1 MNVSCALATLST
13 ASISKMFASKSI
25 MIVGSSMTQRA
36 YDSQHQGFGIGLSDW
51 YSRFAD
57 VFLRGQSGYNT
68 RWTLAT
74 LPDLIG
80 PHKPD
85 MAIIFLGNNDSITD
99 GNGQSIPLVEFRTN
113 MIAIMSIFR
122 NVNPDIILLLL
133 TPTRATKLG
142 RVDSIT
148 AKYTDVIRELGAQNE
163 RTAVV
168 DLWDGRNAIE
178 VRDLCD
184 GLHLNVNGNKKVLSE
199 IKATIT
205 LKFNCMVPSCNDRK
219 LKSNVEY
226 PGEVNQSTFDSTDQ
240 ITESKEGRQLQWCF
254 PAWNILAGKSIDDVN
269 NLIRLARIR
278 SFL

>member
-1 MNVSCALATLST
+1 
-13 ASISKMFASKSI
+13 

-36 YDSQHQGFGIGLSDW
+36 YDSEHQGFGIGLSDW
-51 YSRFAD
+51 YSRYAD

-99 GNGQSIPLVEFRTN
+99 GNGQSIPVAEFRSN
-113 MIAIMSIFR
+113 MISIMTMFR
-122 NVNPDIILLLL
+122 NTNPDIILLLL

-148 AKYTDVIRELGAQNE
+148 LEYTDIIRELGKGDE

-168 DLWDGRNAIE
+168 DLWDGTNAIATC
-178 VRDLCD
+178 DLCD
-184 GLHLNVNGNKKVLSE
+184 GLHLNINGNKKVLCE
-199 IKATIT
+199 IKATIN
-205 LKFNCMVPSCNDRK
+205 LRFNDMVPRYSERD
-219 LKSNVEY
+219 LKAKSKQKIDCHFYHDIDCQSIE
-226 PGEVNQSTFDSTDQ
+226 GKEV
-240 ITESKEGRQLQWCF
+240 RQLQWFF
-254 PAWNILAGKSIDDVN
+254 PAWNVLAGKSIDEVN
-269 NLIRLARIR
+269 NLIQLARIR

>member
-1 MNVSCALATLST
+1 
-13 ASISKMFASKSI
+13 

-36 YDSQHQGFGIGLSDW
+36 YDSEHQGFGIGLSDW
-51 YSRFAD
+51 YSRYAD

-99 GNGQSIPLVEFRTN
+99 ENGQSIPLAEFESN
-113 MIAIMSIFR
+113 MMSIKAMFR

-148 AKYTDVIRELGAQNE
+148 SKYTDVIRKLGKEDE

-168 DLWDGRNAIE
+168 ELWDGNNAINAC
-178 VRDLCD
+178 DLCD
-184 GLHLNVNGNKKVLSE
+184 GLHLNINGNKKVLCE
-199 IKATIT
+199 IKATIN
-205 LKFNCMVPSCNDRK
+205 LRFNDMVPRYSERD
-219 LKSNVEY
+219 LKAKMKRFEKPDCPIIHDVD
-226 PGEVNQSTFDSTDQ
+226 NQL
-240 ITESKEGRQLQWCF
+240 IEANELRQLQWFF
-254 PAWNILAGKSIDDVN
+254 PAWNVLAGKSIDEVN
-269 NLIRLARIR
+269 DLIQLARIR